1 VKGLS
6 GQLANS
12 ELGPSSDPNPNE
24 WNLLR
29 DKFHAL
35 VREGSDSIEDIF
47 DAQFRCRFSE
57 LIDRVAEPAR
67 VDGSESSPLPRGGF

>member
-1 VKGLS
+1 MKGLS
-6 GQLANS
+6 GNLANS
-12 ELGPSSDPNPNE
+12 HLGPSSDPNE

-29 DKFHAL
+29 DKFHAV
-35 VREGSDSIEDIF
+35 VREGSDSIESIF

>member
-1 VKGLS
+1 MKGLS
-6 GQLANS
+6 GNFANNQ
-12 ELGPSSDPNPNE
+12 LGPSSDPKLNE

-29 DKFHAL
+29 DKFQAL

-57 LIDRVAEPAR
+57 LINRVAEPENPDPD
-67 VDGSESSPLPRGGF
+67 V